1 MEEVQ
6 NLKDSIVLLEESCL
20 TTINNQIDS
29 YHKEKDRIF
38 KALADDP
45 HGVEKGNGPA
55 MRKALSTKADK
66 AEITKI
72 SE

>member
-1 MEEVQ
+1 MKEVQ

-20 TTINNQIDS
+20 TTIYNQIDG
-29 YHKEKDRIF
+29 YHKEKDRIY
-38 KALADDP
+38 KALSEDP
-45 HGVEKGNGPA
+45 HGVEKGHGPA
-55 MRKALSTKADK
+55 MKKALDTKADK